1 MRLIRPLL
9 RAAAGFALALTAAT
23 SALAA
28 PPFWAVRDAD
38 STIYLF
44 GTMHVLTAD
53 ADWRTPAFDKALA
66 ESTQV
71 WFEMDSDTA
80 PETLA
85 RLVVQL
91 GVDRKTP
98 LARKVSPK
106 TMAALRAAVKDQP
119 KLAEMIEQM
128 HPWTA
133 AMMIQALPMMKAGMQ
148 AETGADQAL
157 TRDAKAGAKTVR
169 YFETPEDQL
178 RFFAD
183 LPLKVQVQMLE
194 DSLDAADETPEETRE
209 TQAAWISGDIDR
221 LGDKVV
227 SQMRRQRPALYDALV
242 RRRNAAWVKVLE
254 AEMAG
259 QGTAMV
265 NVGALHMVGRD
276 GLVVQLRK
284 RGFKVDRLQ

>member
-1 MRLIRPLL
+1 MRLLRPLRL
-9 RAAAGFALALTAAT
+9 AAAGLALGLAAAT

-44 GTMHVLTAD
+44 GTMHVLTPD

-80 PETLA
+80 PDALA
-85 RLVVQL
+85 RLIVQL
-91 GVDRKTP
+91 GIDRKTP
-98 LARKVSPK
+98 LASKVSPR
-106 TMAALRAAVKDQP
+106 TMDALRAVVKDQP
-119 KLAEMIEQM
+119 KLAEMVEYMQ
-128 HPWTA
+128 PWTA
-133 AMMIQALPMMKAGMQ
+133 AMMVQTLPMMKAGMQ
-148 AETGADQAL
+148 AASGADSTL
-157 TRDAKAGAKTVR
+157 SRDAKAADRTVR

-178 RFFAD
+178 RFFAE

-227 SQMRRQRPALYDALV
+227 SQMRRRRPALYDALV
-242 RRRNAAWVKVLE
+242 RRRNAAWVQALE

-276 GLVVQLRK
+276 GLVAQLRE
-284 RGFKVDRLQ
+284 RGFTVDRVQ